1 MGGAYNQI
9 TWIGGAYN
17 KITLIYVYSLLACN
31 TGVGLL
37 PKINCTSEQM
47 ILLYKKAKNVLEW
60 KEFFRTQKFL
70 SKLRNTF
77 PSCFRFNI
85 FMCVKDI
92 YVATCLLS
100 KCQHGLPTPTNSF
113 YFLHFMM
120 TLHKWLC
127 QTLTSIH
134 SKIEKIYKQQLLQP
148 MTN

>member
-60 KEFFRTQKFL
+60 KEVFKTQKFL

-85 FMCVKDI
+85 FMCVKYI
-92 YVATCLLS
+92 YVAICLLS
-100 KCQHGLPTPTNSF
+100 NVNMVCQHPTNSF
-113 YFLHFMM
+113 YFILQ
-120 TLHKWLC
+120 WLC
-127 QTLTSIH
+127 INGFVKRCPAYTVR
-134 SKIEKIYKQQLLQP
+134 
-148 MTN
+148 